1 MEQNLKVNFKTELN
15 GHVGSVEGLSF
26 SPKDKDL
33 LVSVG
38 VDKKI
43 IGWDIRSHD
52 KLIFKVIFI

>member
-1 MEQNLKVNFKTELN
+1 MKLNFKTELN

-38 VDKKI
+38 VDKNI

>member
-1 MEQNLKVNFKTELN
+1 MKLTFKYELT
-15 GHVGSVEGLSF
+15 GHQGSVEGLSF

-43 IGWDIRSHD
+43 IGWDLRSSN
-52 KLIFKVIFI
+52 KITFKVIV

>member
-1 MEQNLKVNFKTELN
+1 MNYKTELN
-15 GHVGSVEGLSF
+15 GHEGSIEGLSF

-43 IGWDIRSHD
+43 IGWDIRSNTRQM
-52 KLIFKVIFI
+52 F